1 MRDRLWSSVLPLV
14 VIACLL
20 FPVALLAA
28 DASAATAV
36 DPNNA
41 AASAAPANSASVG
54 PGSVINPSLVDLLVK
69 KGILTSG
76 EANSLRNTSGS
87 AGMNQLL
94 LLLKAKGVVN
104 DTEAAELKSATEAE
118 SMHSLVDT
126 ESGPLQTMN
135 LSTGQAT
142 QAKPAETGPAVI
154 PAIAPLRVLPLDP
167 PAKDGL
173 KPALTLG
180 PVRVLPYGFIKA
192 TMAYDSYD
200 PTGDDFPRPGF
211 STADSGPNSNPEF
224 HIKARA
230 TRVGSRFEWPD
241 VSKNITITGQIE
253 ADYEGNFS
261 RADNRNV
268 SSIRSNALQ
277 LRLAYGRIDWNVQPN
292 TDVFFEAGQDWTIFG
307 SSALM
312 NLFETTFAGAYWGNL
327 YERSPQFR
335 FGAVQKLGGSRN
347 WKLSPEFAIMMPS
360 EGNLPAD
367 AVNSTCTTVQNK
379 DGTFT
384 TSCTNAVVNGLGNQ
398 LGYGERQGADFA
410 APELESRV
418 VLQFQLDKAP
428 GVIPAQILWSGFYT
442 HRQATVLASA
452 VPTCPTCA
460 SGIGGTKAYQNA
472 FPRGVD
478 VSSPGYGNQVAVSL
492 PTRWFTAV
500 SSWYYGADLRFF
512 FAGET
517 LSNYNQPVGLIK
529 TANGLSVDGSS
540 TVVFGLNG
548 AGQPATAPQLPV
560 RGYGGF
566 IQVGFP
572 LSRWFNAEP
581 KGRNAGWQAYFE
593 YGLDAAQAN
602 DFKYAKGLYGFN
614 AEGNRIISATSA
626 GGPIKDSVKAVTV
639 FYKMNPWVQFGFE
652 QSYYHGQGLPNSG
665 KTCTTQT
672 SLKVGGVPT
681 CYSTDWRTEFGPVF
695 TF

>member
-20 FPVALLAA
+20 FPAALLAA

-41 AASAAPANSASVG
+41 AASAAPANSGASVG
-54 PGSVINPSLVDLLVK
+54 PGSVINPTLVDLLVK
-69 KGILTSG
+69 KGILTTT

-87 AGMNQLL
+87 AGMQQLL

-104 DTEAAELKSATEAE
+104 DAEAAELKSATDAE

-135 LSTGQAT
+135 LTTGQAT
-142 QAKPAETGPAVI
+142 QAKPAETGPTVI
-154 PAIAPLRVLPLDP
+154 PAIAPLRVLPVDP

-173 KPALTLG
+173 VAALKLG
-180 PVRVLPYGFIKA
+180 PVKVTPYGFIKA
-192 TMAYDSYD
+192 TTTYDSSS
-200 PTGDDFPRPGF
+200 PRGDDFPTPGF
-211 STADSGPNSNPEF
+211 LNADTGPNPNPSY
-224 HIKARA
+224 HVKARA

-253 ADYEGNFS
+253 GDFEGNFS

-268 SSIRSNALQ
+268 SSIRSNAFQ
-277 LRLAYGRIDWNVQPN
+277 LRLAYGRIDWNVTPD

-312 NLFETTFAGAYWGNL
+312 NLFETTFAGAYWGNI
-327 YERSPQFR
+327 YERAPQMRLGF
-335 FGAVQKLGGSRN
+335 VEKLGGSRN
-347 WKLSPEFAIMMPS
+347 WKISPEFALMQPA

-384 TSCTNAVVNGLGNQ
+384 TTCSNTVVNGLGNQ
-398 LGYGERQGADFA
+398 LAYGERQGSDNAR
-410 APELESRV
+410 PTLESRV

-428 GVIPAQILWSGFYT
+428 GVVPAQILWSGFYAG
-442 HRQATVLASA
+442 RQATVLASA
-452 VPTCPTCA
+452 VPLCPTCP
-460 SGIGGTKAYQNA
+460 SGTGGTKTYQNA

-478 VSSPGYGNQVAVSL
+478 QNSNGYGNQVAVSL

-512 FAGET
+512 FGGQL
-517 LSNYNQPVGLIK
+517 LSNYNRTFGLTS
-529 TANGLSVDGSS
+529 TANGLSVDNSS
-540 TVVFGLNG
+540 TVVFGLRGN
-548 AGQPATAPQLPV
+548 QPVIAPQEAV

-566 IQVGFP
+566 FQVGLP

-593 YGLDAAQAN
+593 YGLDAANAN
-602 DFKYAKGLYGFN
+602 DFRFAKGIN
-614 AEGNRIISATSA
+614 ATTG
-626 GGPIKDSVKAVTV
+626 GGPIKSSIKAVTV

-652 QSYYHGQGLPNSG
+652 ESYYNS
-665 KTCTTQT
+665 KAIADTKDVCTTKISGIPNCT
-672 SLKVGGVPT
+672 SV
-681 CYSTDWRTEFGPVF
+681 DWRTEFGPVF

>member
-1 MRDRLWSSVLPLV
+1 MRERVWSSVLSLV

-20 FPVALLAA
+20 FPAVLFAA

-41 AASAAPANSASVG
+41 AASAAPTNSGASAG

-69 KGILTSG
+69 KGILTTT
-76 EANSLRNTSGS
+76 EANSLRNVSGS
-87 AGMNQLL
+87 AGMEQLL
-94 LLLKAKGVVN
+94 MLLKAKGVVN
-104 DTEAAELKSATEAE
+104 DTEAAELKSAAEADT
-118 SMHSLVDT
+118 MHSLVDT
-126 ESGPLQTMN
+126 ESGPLTSAS
-135 LSTGQAT
+135 LVSGQAA
-142 QAKPAETGPAVI
+142 QAKPAAPPAPPPVI
-154 PAIAPLRVLPLDP
+154 PAIAPLRVLPMDP
-167 PAKDGL
+167 PAKDAL
-173 KPALTLG
+173 KPAFTLG
-180 PVRVLPYGFIKA
+180 AVRVLPYGFVKA

-211 STADSGPNSNPEF
+211 TAADSGPNNNPEF
-224 HIKARA
+224 HVKARA

-241 VSKNITITGQIE
+241 ISKNITVTGQIE

-268 SSIRSNALQ
+268 SAIRSNALQ
-277 LRLAYGRIDWNVQPN
+277 LRLAYGRIDWTINPN
-292 TDVFFEAGQDWTIFG
+292 SNVFFEAGQDWTIFG

-312 NLFETTFAGAYWGNL
+312 NLFETTFFGAYWGNL

-335 FGAVQKLGGSRN
+335 LGLVQKLGGSRN

-379 DGTFT
+379 DGTFST
-384 TSCTNAVVNGLGNQ
+384 TCTNAVVNGLGNQ
-398 LGYGERQGADFA
+398 LGYGERQGADSA
-410 APELESRV
+410 APEFESRV
-418 VLQFQLDKAP
+418 VLQFQLDRAP
-428 GVIPAQILWSGFYT
+428 GVVPAQILWSGFYT

-452 VPTCPTCA
+452 VPTA
-460 SGIGGTKAYQNA
+460 FKSA

-478 VSSPGYGNQVAVSL
+478 VSSPGYGNQIAVSL
-492 PTRWFTAV
+492 PTRWFTVV

-517 LSNYNQPVGLIK
+517 LSNYTQAAGLK
-529 TANGLSVDGSS
+529 STATGLSVDGSS
-540 TVVFGLNG
+540 TVTFGING
-548 AGQPATAPQLPV
+548 AGNPTVAPQLPV

-566 IQVGFP
+566 FQVGFP
-572 LSRWFNAEP
+572 LSRLFNVDP
-581 KGRNAGWQAYFE
+581 KSRNAGWQAYFE

-602 DFKYAKGLYGFN
+602 DFKFAKGIN
-614 AEGNRIISATSA
+614 ATTG

-652 QSYYHGQGLPNSG
+652 ESYYRGQALPTTKGVCTTKVAGLP
-665 KTCTTQT
+665 TCN
-672 SLKVGGVPT
+672 
-681 CYSTDWRTEFGPVF
+681 STDWRTEFGPIF

>member
-1 MRDRLWSSVLPLV
+1 MRERVRSSVLSLV

-20 FPVALLAA
+20 FPAVLFAA

-36 DPNNA
+36 DPTNA
-41 AASAAPANSASVG
+41 AASAAPTNSGASAG

-69 KGILTSG
+69 KGILTTT
-76 EANSLRNTSGS
+76 EANSLRNTTGS
-87 AGMNQLL
+87 AGMEQLL
-94 LLLKAKGVVN
+94 MLLKAKGVVN
-104 DTEAAELKSATEAE
+104 DTEAAELKSAAEADT
-118 SMHSLVDT
+118 MHSLVDT
-126 ESGPLQTMN
+126 ESGPLTTAS
-135 LSTGQAT
+135 LVSGQAA
-142 QAKPAETGPAVI
+142 QAKPGEPPAPPPVI

-167 PAKDGL
+167 PAKDAL
-173 KPALTLG
+173 KPAFTLG
-180 PVRVLPYGFIKA
+180 QVRVLPYGFIKA

-211 STADSGPNSNPEF
+211 TAADSGPNNNPEF
-224 HIKARA
+224 HVKARA

-241 VSKNITITGQIE
+241 ISKNVTVTGQIE

-277 LRLAYGRIDWNVQPN
+277 LRLAYGRIDWNFSPN
-292 TDVFFEAGQDWTIFG
+292 SDFFFEAGQDWTIFG

-312 NLFETTFAGAYWGNL
+312 NLFETTFFGAYWGNL

-335 FGAVQKLGGSRN
+335 WGLVQKLGGSRN

-360 EGNLPAD
+360 EGNVPADVVTTTTTCTQITTLPATP
-367 AVNSTCTTVQNK
+367 TCTN
-379 DGTFT
+379 
-384 TSCTNAVVNGLGNQ
+384 TSALTNGLGNQ
-398 LGYGERQGADFA
+398 LGYGERQGADYA

-428 GVIPAQILWSGFYT
+428 GVVPAQVLWSGFYT

-452 VPTCPTCA
+452 VPTA
-460 SGIGGTKAYQNA
+460 FKAA

-478 VSSPGYGNQVAVSL
+478 VTSPGYGNQVAVSL
-492 PTRWFTAV
+492 PTRWFTVV

-517 LSNYNQPVGLIK
+517 LSNYTQAAGLK
-529 TANGLSVDGSS
+529 ATATGLSVDGSS
-540 TVVFGLNG
+540 TVTFGLNG
-548 AGQPATAPQLPV
+548 AGSAVTAPQLPV

-566 IQVGFP
+566 VQVGFP
-572 LSRWFNAEP
+572 LSRLFEADP
-581 KGRNAGWQAYFE
+581 KGRNAGWQAYVE
-593 YGLDAAQAN
+593 YGLDAAVAN
-602 DFKYAKGLYGFN
+602 DFRLAKG
-614 AEGNRIISATSA
+614 ISATA
-626 GGPIKDSVKAVTV
+626 GGGPIKDTVKAVTI
-639 FYKMNPWVQFGFE
+639 FYRMNPWVQFGFE
-652 QSYYHGQGLPNSG
+652 ESYYHGQALPDTKGVCTTKVAGLPA
-665 KTCTTQT
+665 
-672 SLKVGGVPT
+672 
-681 CYSTDWRTEFGPVF
+681 CYSTDWRTEFGPIF